1 MFEGLGLG
9 SRLAVMRLPK
19 GYNWVRY
26 AGALAYCI
34 CTPVGMAAGLGA
46 IQSFNGNAATANL
59 TTGVLDAFS
68 AGILL
73 YTGKSLRMISI
84 CADAYVTGLVELIAH
99 EILFNTRMMNASAMK
114 LTYVF
119 GCMMLGSGLM
129 ALLGKWA

>member
-9 SRLAVMRLPK
+9 SRLAVMRLPQ
-19 GYNWVRY
+19 GCNWVRY
-26 AGALAYCI
+26 AGALVYCI

-46 IQSFNGNAATANL
+46 IQSFNGNAATSNL
-59 TTGVLDAFS
+59 TTGILDAFS

-73 YTGKSLRMISI
+73 YTGESLLHPTCGIH
-84 CADAYVTGLVELIAH
+84 ADSPGLVELIAH